1 MIRGETRL
9 SASEMGMLL
18 SAFSTAYGLS
28 QIPIACCLT
37 PSEDEARN
45 DLRQPGMNTL
55 MSADRLANHVL
66 TALAAEDYFG
76 YQI

>member
-37 PSEDEARN
+37 PSEDEARE
-45 DLRQPGMNTL
+45 RF
-55 MSADRLANHVL
+55 
-66 TALAAEDYFG
+66 AATGGEYLDVRG
-76 YQI
+76 PAR